1 MTLSYKPV
9 ILTFALIVLL
19 FYFIGITE
27 SALAQL
33 SASITINNAA
43 RTNNSSNNSECFSSS
58 VVNIIR
64 IPPKIVPNVL
74 PPKIVMIYGG
84 KVYHGELSEAKFRGD
99 RTFGQLHIQPRNLTA
114 NLPSKIVRIREG
126 SCVQFAILG
135 TPRLLPPSSL
145 GVTVYDSNNG
155 TAVKV
160 LNVVGSYSAFRV
172 NLARGNYI
180 LLAVGT
186 WLPGSEHVSGYTIYK
201 FVMAIVI

>member
-1 MTLSYKPV
+1 MSCKPV
-9 ILTFALIVLL
+9 ILTFAFVLIILL

-27 SALAQL
+27 SALVQV
-33 SASITINNAA
+33 SASITTNNAA
-43 RTNNSSNNSECFSSS
+43 RTNDSSNNNSECFKPSS

-64 IPPKIVPNVL
+64 IPKVNVL

-99 RTFGQLHIQPRNLTA
+99 RTFSQLHIQPRNLTT
-114 NLPSKIVRIREG
+114 NLPSKIVKVREG
-126 SCVQFAILG
+126 SCVQFAIIG

-160 LNVVGSYSAFRV
+160 LNVVGSHSAFRV
-172 NLARGNYI
+172 NLARGNYT

-201 FVMAIVI
+201 FIVTIVI